1 MPSDLAA
8 APQALGAP
16 LFAVGVGLPIAIGS
30 AQLVEKVNSA
40 LVGGVVLAF
49 GALLFLGVPQVQP
62 ELLAYA
68 DAPEVINPNPNP
80 NPSPNPNPNPNP
92 NPDPNPRWWWR
103 CR

>member
-1 MPSDLAA
+1 M
-8 APQALGAP
+8 
-16 LFAVGVGLPIAIGS
+16 GLPIAIGS

>member
-1 MPSDLAA
+1 M
-8 APQALGAP
+8 
-16 LFAVGVGLPIAIGS
+16 GLPIAIGS

-80 NPSPNPNPNPNP
+80 NPSPSPNPNSKPP
-92 NPDPNPRWWWR
+92 TLTPTLTLALALTSCSPPHSSTR
-103 CR
+103 